1 MSIVERVERVNGE
14 IVTSQQLDEGLVQ
27 VCAGERVVGFVESA
41 GAVYVA
47 LFGSR
52 YDRAVEVAQSLSFS
66 AAAAGL
72 LSHARVVE
80 SLNDELAKPD
90 APAKPERKA
99 KPQSGSASAAS
110 ALAAAPASALAA
122 APASALAA
130 APAPTR
136 VA

>member
-1 MSIVERVERVNGE
+1 MERVNGE

-27 VCAGERVVGFVESA
+27 VCAGERIVGFVESA
-41 GAVYVA
+41 GPVFVA
-47 LFGSR
+47 LFGPR
-52 YDRAVEVAQSLSFS
+52 YDRAVEVAQSLSFD

-90 APAKPERKA
+90 APEPQVQRQQKP
-99 KPQSGSASAAS
+99 AAS
-110 ALAAAPASALAA
+110 A
-122 APASALAA
+122 
-130 APAPTR
+130 R